1 MKRIFKILITIL
13 CLLIPAQVI
22 ASEDTTNID
31 TQEQDFTID
40 DEIYK
45 LGQQPIILGVN
56 QADRQKL
63 EELFKGTRV
72 WNKKAITKDILDLAK
87 RSGRILVYDTKTKRG
102 FEIPEE
108 NFKEFMETHNLIN
121 KSEYQNDVVEIWET
135 PETQIVNFK
144 EIQIEHPLTA
154 PTPIKVPSY
163 KMKAVEE
170 NLENLAQIRPR
181 PIKESKYIININ
193 DNREYITERELRY
206 LIKTIGTE
214 EAYSYMSDI
223 KSLEHFHMFFNVI
236 LVTLI
241 ALAIVVI
248 TLVFF

>member
-1 MKRIFKILITIL
+1 MKNLCKILIML
-13 CLLIPAQVI
+13 VCLIIPVQVI

-135 PETQIVNFK
+135 PETQIVSFK

>member
-1 MKRIFKILITIL
+1 MKNFCKILLTIL
-13 CLLIPAQVI
+13 CLIIPAQVM

-45 LGQQPIILGVN
+45 LGQQPLILGVN
-56 QADRQKL
+56 QTDHQNL

-72 WNKKAITKDILDLAK
+72 WNKEAITKDILDLAK

-108 NFKEFMETHNLIN
+108 KFKEFMETHNLIN

-135 PETQIVNFK
+135 PDTQIVSFQ
-144 EIQIEHPLTA
+144 EIQIEHTLTA

-163 KMKAVEE
+163 EMKAVEE
-170 NLENLAQIRPR
+170 NLENLVQIRPR
-181 PIKESKYIININ
+181 PIKESKFIIKIN
-193 DNREYITERELRY
+193 DNQEYITEEELRY

-223 KSLEHFHMFFNVI
+223 KSLEHFHMICNVI
-236 LVTLI
+236 IVVLI